1 MAQAGPQPTDSPLLT
16 WHAQLDDEVADAL
29 AMARRRGQGLTVVLT
44 WQPKQP
50 IVGPKMTLYGKGI
63 DSRTK

>member
-1 MAQAGPQPTDSPLLT
+1 MAQAGSQSTDSPLPA

-29 AMARRRGQGLTVVLT
+29 AMARRRGQGLTVVMT
-44 WQPKQP
+44 WHPNQP
-50 IVGPKMTLYGKGI
+50 VAGPKITLYPKGI